1 MKLTVDAKECRM
13 IRTTMNAIRT
23 FGRLVAISLFL
34 LCALPVQ
41 LLAQQGDVSVS
52 SEPPV
57 AGVTFRFVHS
67 NGIKLRIAEAGT
79 GPLVLM
85 AHGWPESWYSWRHQI
100 TMLADAGYH
109 VVAPDMRGYGES
121 DKPVDVDDYD
131 IIHVA
136 GDLVGILDALGEETA
151 ILVGHDWGAIVAWS
165 TVLLHPSRF
174 TALIAMSV
182 PYGGRVAQSPIQS
195 WRETF
200 GENFFYILYHNEPG
214 GVAEAEYDADPRGL
228 ISRLY
233 LSPGAPRQ
241 PATITDAHRSAGG
254 WIGRLGAAK
263 ELPDW
268 LCQEDLD
275 YVVSQFEN
283 AGFRGGMNYYRNFHR
298 NWEITEHLEGA
309 TIKVPVL
316 FIAGSRDSVIAG
328 ADEERLTATIS
339 RAADDLRGVILIPEI
354 GHWVQQEAPAQTNAA
369 MMRFLNSL

>member
-1 MKLTVDAKECRM
+1 M
-13 IRTTMNAIRT
+13 IWTTTNVIKA
-23 FGRLVAISLFL
+23 FGRVVVVSLVLHSVLSG
-34 LCALPVQ
+34 Q
-41 LLAQQGDVSVS
+41 LLAQQGDVNVNAES
-52 SEPPV
+52 PV
-57 AGVTFRFVHS
+57 AGVTFRFIQS
-67 NGIKLRIAEAGT
+67 NGIQLRIAEAGT

-121 DKPVDVDDYD
+121 DKPAAVDDYD
-131 IIHVA
+131 ITHVA

-165 TVLLHPSRF
+165 TVLLHPTRF

-182 PYGGRVAQSPIQS
+182 PYGGRVAKSPMQS

-233 LSPGAPRQ
+233 LSPSAPRES
-241 PATITDAHRSAGG
+241 AITTDPLRSAGG

-275 YVVSQFEN
+275 YVISQFEN

-328 ADEERLTATIS
+328 AGEERLTATIS
-339 RAADDLRGVILIPEI
+339 RAADDLRAVVLIPEI
-354 GHWVQQEAPAQTNAA
+354 GHWVQQEAPDEVNQAISD
-369 MMRFLNSL
+369 FLTEIHINP

>member
-1 MKLTVDAKECRM
+1 M
-13 IRTTMNAIRT
+13 IRTTTNAIQA
-23 FGRLVAISLFL
+23 FGRIVAVSLVLHSAL
-34 LCALPVQ
+34 LGQ
-41 LLAQQGDVSVS
+41 SLAQQGDIDVSTES
-52 SEPPV
+52 PV
-57 AGVTFRFVHS
+57 AGVTFRFIQS
-67 NGIKLRIAEAGT
+67 NGITLRIAEAGT
-79 GPLVLM
+79 GPLVLL

-121 DKPVDVDDYD
+121 DKPADVDDYD
-131 IIHVA
+131 ITHVA

-151 ILVGHDWGAIVAWS
+151 TLVGHDWGAIVAWT

-174 TALIAMSV
+174 TSLIAMSV

-233 LSPGAPRQ
+233 QSPGASRE

-263 ELPDW
+263 ELPSW
-268 LCQEDLD
+268 LRQEDLD
-275 YVVSQFEN
+275 YVVSQFES

-309 TIKVPVL
+309 TIKIPVL

-328 ADEERLTATIS
+328 ADAEKLTATIS
-339 RAADDLRGVILIPEI
+339 RATEDLRNVVLIPEI
-354 GHWVQQEAPAQTNAA
+354 GHWVQQEAPAETNAA
-369 MMRFLNSL
+369 MMEFLNSL

>member
-1 MKLTVDAKECRM
+1 M
-13 IRTTMNAIRT
+13 IRTTMNAIKT
-23 FGRLVAISLFL
+23 LGRSVAVSLVL
-34 LCALPVQ
+34 LCALSGK
-41 LLAQQGDVSVS
+41 LLAQQGGISVS

-57 AGVTFRFVHS
+57 AGVTFRFIHS

-100 TMLADAGYH
+100 TMLAAAGYH

-131 IIHVA
+131 ITHVA
-136 GDLVGILDALGEETA
+136 ADLVGILDALGEETA

-268 LCQEDLD
+268 LRQEDLD

-283 AGFRGGMNYYRNFHR
+283 AGFRGGINYYRNFHR

-339 RAADDLRGVILIPEI
+339 RAADDLRGVILISEI
-354 GHWVQQEAPAQTNAA
+354 GHWVQQEAPDEVNQAISD
-369 MMRFLNSL
+369 FLTAININP

>member
-1 MKLTVDAKECRM
+1 M

-34 LCALPVQ
+34 LCALPGQ

-52 SEPPV
+52 TEPPV

-131 IIHVA
+131 ITHVA

-165 TVLLHPSRF
+165 TVLVAPFSFYRINCYER
-174 TALIAMSV
+174 AL
-182 PYGGRVAQSPIQS
+182 R
-195 WRETF
+195 
-200 GENFFYILYHNEPG
+200 
-214 GVAEAEYDADPRGL
+214 
-228 ISRLY
+228 
-233 LSPGAPRQ
+233 
-241 PATITDAHRSAGG
+241 
-254 WIGRLGAAK
+254 
-263 ELPDW
+263 
-268 LCQEDLD
+268 
-275 YVVSQFEN
+275 
-283 AGFRGGMNYYRNFHR
+283 
-298 NWEITEHLEGA
+298 
-309 TIKVPVL
+309 
-316 FIAGSRDSVIAG
+316 GSRG
-328 ADEERLTATIS
+328 AV
-339 RAADDLRGVILIPEI
+339 ADTKL
-354 GHWVQQEAPAQTNAA
+354 A
-369 MMRFLNSL
+369 